1 MPPAAGAEGG
11 QAEAPQPA
19 EPAKAAAKIAPRP
32 PQPGQVLTLGSAD
45 PDPKNPYRMLATF
58 SNRGAAL
65 VRIELSSPRYHDLDD
80 RGGYLGHLVI
90 DEEANGR
97 QLVRCRSS
105 APALRRPRP
114 A

>member
-1 MPPAAGAEGG
+1 
-11 QAEAPQPA
+11 
-19 EPAKAAAKIAPRP
+19 
-32 PQPGQVLTLGSAD
+32 
-45 PDPKNPYRMLATF
+45 MLATF

-90 DEEANGR
+90 DEDAKGDGCPV
-97 QLVRCRSS
+97 QVVG
-105 APALRRPRP
+105 AGPRRPRP